1 MIYLILVFLIFAAA
15 QMAINAHRQR
25 IINRKQA
32 EQNNQQEE
40 IQQQDIENKIAVAS
54 EKMAEE
60 YQDQNPQLTIPKTG
74 CKITADLLNKISY
87 VALSKRSLDKSE
99 NR

>member
-60 YQDQNPQLTIPKTG
+60 YQDQNPP
-74 CKITADLLNKISY
+74 N
-87 VALSKRSLDKSE
+87 
-99 NR
+99 

>member
-15 QMAINAHRQR
+15 QMAINAHRQK

-40 IQQQDIENKIAVAS
+40 IQQQDIKNKIAVAS

-60 YQDQNPQLTIPKTG
+60 YQDKNPS
-74 CKITADLLNKISY
+74 N
-87 VALSKRSLDKSE
+87 
-99 NR
+99 